1 MLHARGKHEVV
12 MVFSALAALLL
23 GPGIRSASAE
33 TTVRVLEDT
42 PVSPVA
48 DIPADVRKEC
58 TGLGDEL
65 PRAIARANPRVTMV
79 RTPQELRAGKHLTI
93 EIIQV
98 KARAAGA
105 LTGPKKMTV
114 RGRLVDDG
122 KQVADFEAERGAME
136 AAGTCRTLQ
145 KAEKDLGNDIGNW
158 LMSPRPHSRLGDI

>member
-1 MLHARGKHEVV
+1 

-23 GPGIRSASAE
+23 GPAVKTAAAE
-33 TTVRVLEDT
+33 GQVRVLEDT

-79 RTPQELRAGKHLTI
+79 RTSEQLREKTGKYLSV

-105 LTGPKKMTV
+105 FTGPKKVTV
-114 RGRLVDDG
+114 RGALIDDG
-122 KQVADFEAERGAME
+122 KQVADFEAERSAME

-145 KAEKDLGNDIGNW
+145 KAEKELGADIGTW
-158 LMSPRPHSRLGDI
+158 LMAPRPHSRLGDR

>member
-1 MLHARGKHEVV
+1 

-23 GPGIRSASAE
+23 GPAVRSASAADGN
-33 TTVRVLEDT
+33 VRVLEDT
-42 PVSPVA
+42 PVSPAA

-65 PRAIARANPRVTMV
+65 PRAVMRANPRVTMV
-79 RTPQELRAGKHLTI
+79 RTPGELQEKTGRYLQI

-98 KARAAGA
+98 KARVAGA

-114 RGRLVDDG
+114 RGALIDDG

-145 KAEKDLGNDIGNW
+145 KAEKELGADIGTW
-158 LMSPRPHSRLGDI
+158 LMHPRPHSRLGDR